1 MDINQ
6 AIEHANAF
14 VIPGLLVDD
23 QSIIGEVNKNC
34 DAIKTLF
41 DAWKEAPLGQE
52 PVKFS
57 VIQ

>member
-23 QSIIGEVNKNC
+23 QSIIGEVNK
-34 DAIKTLF
+34 TVM
-41 DAWKEAPLGQE
+41 PLNAA
-52 PVKFS
+52 
-57 VIQ
+57 

>member
-14 VIPGLLVDD
+14 VIPGLLVDV

-41 DAWKEAPLGQE
+41 DAW
-52 PVKFS
+52 
-57 VIQ
+57 

>member
-34 DAIKTLF
+34 DAIKTLL

-52 PVKFS
+52 PRTP
-57 VIQ
+57 